1 MDISQ
6 FSQVEVYKVKGHGV
20 MGGRPFNVKP
30 TEPHNSSGLKIVI
43 EYLASKLQLTDE
55 SLFNSVMS

>member
-6 FSQVEVYKVKGHGV
+6 FSQVEVNKVKGHGV

-43 EYLASKLQLTDE
+43 EYLA
-55 SLFNSVMS
+55 